1 MGNRKYYLICLFLIL
16 ALGMN
21 SLKAQRVWSSQRRS
35 PKKFWMLISYG
46 NLTGV
51 GLGLNYIFSRTFS
64 FDAIGGMESPVH
76 IIWAPP
82 YTGTTLNILL
92 RVNWTH
98 RSGFYL
104 SCGGY
109 AGLFE
114 LSKKLESVD
123 EPVYSVNYGPAL
135 SLGFEYPRK
144 SRGKRVS
151 LEIGVVFN
159 LPEHISRTINEELGS
174 SILDVN
180 RSLASTGAVYPF
192 FQLMLRL

>member
-1 MGNRKYYLICLFLIL
+1 MGSRKYYLICLFLVL

-21 SLKAQRVWSSQRRS
+21 SLKAQRVRSSQRRS
-35 PKKFWMLISYG
+35 PKKFWVLLSYG
-46 NLTGV
+46 NLTGI
-51 GLGLNYIFSRTFS
+51 GLGLNYTFSRNFS
-64 FDAIGGMESPVH
+64 FDVIGGLESPGY

-82 YTGTTLNILL
+82 YKGTTLNILL
-92 RVNWTH
+92 RINWTH

-109 AGLFE
+109 GGLFE
-114 LSKKLESVD
+114 LGQKLESVD
-123 EPVYSVNYGPAL
+123 EPVYSVNYGSAL
-135 SLGFEYPRK
+135 ALGFEYPRK

-159 LPEHISRTINEELGS
+159 LPEYISKTIDDELGS
-174 SILDVN
+174 SMLKAK

-192 FQLMLRL
+192 FLLMLRL